1 MVMNPQDEQMN
12 KPRGGLL
19 GLFDKAMKA
28 DEDTGLSPLQNFAA
42 ALDPLILKDLRGGEG
57 IRQQGVQR
65 AATMSKN
72 KTVDMLRQ
80 QGRND
85 LADAVMNRTIG
96 PKEAF
101 SVMQSEKAADTAFQR
116 QKDLAAFSAGLK
128 APAAPK
134 LYSEFAKLNAD
145 LQAGNISKDQYNA
158 SVQSFLNKNKMSIRP
173 FRDINRKKTKVVTV
187 GSVKIGGDNPI
198 SVQSMTNTLTTDIEA
213 TINQINQITEAGG
226 DLVRVSCPDKESTQA
241 LKKIIAPK
249 KNLSFSENFFHM
261 CFGKVPEKEIVK
273 AFDVSLILYAEH
285 SFNVSTFTARTITSS
300 LSDIHGAITGAIA
313 SLKGPLHGGANE
325 EVMHMMKKIKKPENA
340 LKWINNALKNKEVVM
355 GFGHRVYKSG
365 DSRVP
370 TMREYF
376 GKVAKIKKDK
386 TFEKIYD
393 IVEKVMIKKKNIHP
407 NVDYPTGPTYHLMG
421 FDTDFFT
428 PIFVISRITGWS
440 AHIME
445 QHAANKLIRP
455 LAKYK
460 GSKHRTVMQLNQR

>member
-1 MVMNPQDEQMN
+1 MSDDI
-12 KPRGGLL
+12 KKGLL
-19 GLFDKAMKA
+19 GIIV
-28 DEDTGLSPLQNFAA
+28 DETEISKVMPEINSLTYRGYAAQDLCARCNFEEVAY
-42 ALDPLILKDLRGGEG
+42 LILNKELPKKNQLKQFVKELIKER
-57 IRQQGVQR
+57 
-65 AATMSKN
+65 TLSKN
-72 KTVDMLRQ
+72 LIEILKRIPKNSHPMDVART
-80 QGRND
+80 
-85 LADAVMNRTIG
+85 AV
-96 PKEAF
+96 
-101 SVMQSEKAADTAFQR
+101 SVMGLEDKESKDNSPKANLRKALRIFAKTPTA
-116 QKDLAAFSAGLK
+116 LAAFYRL
-128 APAAPK
+128 
-134 LYSEFAKLNAD
+134 
-145 LQAGNISKDQYNA
+145 
-158 SVQSFLNKNKMSIRP
+158 
-173 FRDINRKKTKVVTV
+173 RK
-187 GSVKIGGDNPI
+187 G
-198 SVQSMTNTLTTDIEA
+198 
-213 TINQINQITEAGG
+213 
-226 DLVRVSCPDKESTQA
+226 
-241 LKKIIAPK
+241 KKIITPK

-340 LKWINNALKNKEVVM
+340 LKWITKALKNKDVVM

-376 GKVAKIKKDK
+376 KRVAIIKKDK

-393 IVEKVMIKKKNIHP
+393 IVEKVMIKEKNIYP

-455 LAKYK
+455 LASYK
-460 GSKHRTVMQLNQR
+460 GQKHRKVLELNQR